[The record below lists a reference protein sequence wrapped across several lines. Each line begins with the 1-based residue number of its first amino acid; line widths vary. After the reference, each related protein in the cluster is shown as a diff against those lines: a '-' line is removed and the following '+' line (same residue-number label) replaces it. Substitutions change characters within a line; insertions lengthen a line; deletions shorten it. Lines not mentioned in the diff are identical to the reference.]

1 MPSKLSFLWLEAF
14 VSIARSGSLQQASQ
28 RSGLSMSTLSS
39 HLQKLETH
47 LGTPLFDHGKRPLA
61 LTANGHRFLKHAET
75 LLEQVLQAET
85 DMAAEGVVAIRR
97 LRLGLID
104 DFDTDV
110 APALTLELARLL
122 PNCAF
127 EHFSRPSHEI
137 LQLLTDRRIE
147 AGVATVPV
155 DGLAGLEQRGLLR
168 DPYVVVVP
176 YGEPCPDFSQPR
188 PDLPFLRYASDQHIG
203 RQIEA
208 QLNRLRIQLPQRLSA
223 ESNQALMAM
232 VAAGQGWTISTAT
245 CFNRA
250 RSLWSGLS
258 LHPFP
263 KAKFA
268 REIALMTVPGGSE
281 SLANMLENALRA
293 LIRERTLEP
302 AIAQVPFLEDQF
314 TMLGSGFGQA

>member
-1 MPSKLSFLWLEAF
+1 MSSKLSFLWLEAF
-14 VSIARSGSLQQASQ
+14 IAVARSGSLQLASQ
-28 RSGLSMSTLSS
+28 RSGLSTSTLSS

-61 LTANGHRFLKHAET
+61 LTANGHRFLKHAEA
-75 LLEQVLQAET
+75 LLERVLQAET
-85 DMAAEGVVAIRR
+85 DMAEDGVVAIRR

-110 APALTLELARLL
+110 APALTLELARRL

-155 DGLAGLEQRGLLR
+155 EGLAGLEQRSLLR
-168 DPYVVVVP
+168 DPFVVVVP
-176 YGEPCPDFSQPR
+176 QGEPCPDFSEPR
-188 PDLPFLRYASDQHIG
+188 HDLPFLRYSSEQHIG

-208 QLNRLRIQLPQRLSA
+208 QLNRLRIKLPQRLSA
-223 ESNQALMAM
+223 ESNQALMTM

-250 RSLWSGLS
+250 RSLWPGLS
-258 LHPFP
+258 LHPLP
-263 KAKFA
+263 KAQFA

-281 SLANMLENALRA
+281 SLALMLEDALRA
-293 LIRERTLEP
+293 LIRSRTLEP
-302 AIAQVPFLEDQF
+302 AIAQVPFLEDHF
-314 TMLGSGFGQA
+314 TMLS